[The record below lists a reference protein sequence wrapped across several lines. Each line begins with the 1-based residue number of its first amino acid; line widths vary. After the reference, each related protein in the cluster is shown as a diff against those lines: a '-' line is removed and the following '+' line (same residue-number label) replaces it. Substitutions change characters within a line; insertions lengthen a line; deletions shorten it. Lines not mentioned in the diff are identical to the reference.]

1 MIKSRREKKE
11 GGSIVVTLILLVLG
25 LIFVAPILL
34 LVMNS
39 FKPYQEMIKNFLSFP
54 VNFTLENY
62 TTAIARMD
70 FFRVFFNSAFVTVFT
85 VAFGVIFSF
94 MAAYGISHIQSKGG
108 KFLYI
113 LFTMGQI
120 IPFHTIMIALQTM
133 MAKYDLTNKLTVLV
147 CLYIGFHCAFG
158 IFTYVGFLKS
168 IPKELEEAAC
178 IDGCG
183 VIRTMVQVIF
193 PLVKPTSIT
202 IGVLFFLWTWN
213 DFLMPSLMIS
223 DSEKRTLTVMI
234 YMFRSNAS
242 SEWNLLIAALTL
254 SIIPIVLLYILAQ
267 KYITSGITAGAI
279 KM

>member
-1 MIKSRREKKE
+1 MIKDKKSKKE
-11 GGSIVVTLILLVLG
+11 IAIMIILLVLG
-25 LIFVAPILL
+25 IIFVSPILL

-39 FKPYQEMIKNFLSFP
+39 FKPYKDMIQNFLSLP
-54 VNFTLENY
+54 IPFTMENY
-62 TTAIARMD
+62 AVAIQRMD
-70 FFRVFFNSAFVTVFT
+70 FFRVFFNSVIVTGFT
-85 VAFGVIFSF
+85 VIFGVIFSF
-94 MAAYGISHIQSKGG
+94 MAAYGISHIRSKKG
-108 KFLYI
+108 KFLYF

-133 MAKYDLTNKLTVLV
+133 TADLKLNNKLWVLV
-147 CLYIGFHCAFG
+147 CLYIGFHSAFG

-183 VIRTMVQVIF
+183 VVRTMVQVIF

-223 DSEKRTLTVMI
+223 DSNKRTLTVMI
-234 YMFRSNAS
+234 YMFKSNAS

-254 SIIPIVLLYILAQ
+254 SIIPIVVLYILAQ

>member
-1 MIKSRREKKE
+1 MIKSKKSKKE
-11 GGSIVVTLILLVLG
+11 IAIMVILLVLG
-25 LIFVAPILL
+25 IIFISPILL

-39 FKPYQEMIKNFLSFP
+39 FKPYKDMIYNFLSLP
-54 VNFTLENY
+54 IPFTMENY
-62 TTAIARMD
+62 AVAIQRMD
-70 FFRVFFNSAFVTVFT
+70 FFRVFLNSVIVTGLTVF
-85 VAFGVIFSF
+85 FGVIFSF
-94 MAAYGISHIQSKGG
+94 MAAYGISHIRSKKG
-108 KFLYI
+108 KFLYF

-133 MAKYDLTNKLTVLV
+133 TADLKLNNKLWVLV
-147 CLYIGFHCAFG
+147 CLYIGFHSAFG

-178 IDGCG
+178 IDCG
-183 VIRTMVQVIF
+183 VVRTMVQVIF

-223 DSEKRTLTVMI
+223 DSNKRTLTVMI
-234 YMFRSNAS
+234 YMFKSNAS

-254 SIIPIVLLYILAQ
+254 SIIPIVVLYILAQ

>member
-1 MIKSRREKKE
+1 MIKGKKSKKE
-11 GGSIVVTLILLVLG
+11 IAIMIILLVLG
-25 LIFVAPILL
+25 IIFVSPILL

-39 FKPYQEMIKNFLSFP
+39 FKPYKDMIYNFLSLP
-54 VNFTLENY
+54 IPFTMENY
-62 TTAIARMD
+62 AVAIQRMD
-70 FFRVFFNSAFVTVFT
+70 FFRVFLNSVIVTGLTVF
-85 VAFGVIFSF
+85 FGVIFSF
-94 MAAYGISHIQSKGG
+94 MAAYGISHIRSKKG
-108 KFLYI
+108 KFLYF

-133 MAKYDLTNKLTVLV
+133 TAELKLNNKLWVLV
-147 CLYIGFHCAFG
+147 CLYIGFHSAFG

-183 VIRTMVQVIF
+183 VVRTMVQVIF

-223 DSEKRTLTVMI
+223 DSNKQTLTVMI
-234 YMFRSNAS
+234 YMFKSNAS

-254 SIIPIVLLYILAQ
+254 SIIPIVVLYILAQ

>member
-1 MIKSRREKKE
+1 MIKGKKSKKE
-11 GGSIVVTLILLVLG
+11 IAIMIILLVLG
-25 LIFVAPILL
+25 IIFVSPILL

-39 FKPYQEMIKNFLSFP
+39 FKPYKDMIYNFLSLP
-54 VNFTLENY
+54 IPFTMENY
-62 TTAIARMD
+62 AVAIQRMD
-70 FFRVFFNSAFVTVFT
+70 FFRVFLNSVIVTGLTVF
-85 VAFGVIFSF
+85 FGVIFSF
-94 MAAYGISHIQSKGG
+94 MAAYGISHIRSKKG
-108 KFLYI
+108 KFLYF

-133 MAKYDLTNKLTVLV
+133 TAELKLNNKLWVLV
-147 CLYIGFHCAFG
+147 CLYIGFHSAFG

-183 VIRTMVQVIF
+183 VVRTMVQVIF

-223 DSEKRTLTVMI
+223 DSNKRTLTVMI
-234 YMFRSNAS
+234 YMFKSNAS

-254 SIIPIVLLYILAQ
+254 SIITIVVLYILAQ

>member
-1 MIKSRREKKE
+1 MIKGKKSKKE
-11 GGSIVVTLILLVLG
+11 IAIMIILLVLRI
-25 LIFVAPILL
+25 IFVSPILL

-39 FKPYQEMIKNFLSFP
+39 FKPYKDMIYNFLSLP
-54 VNFTLENY
+54 IPFTMENY
-62 TTAIARMD
+62 AVAIQRMD
-70 FFRVFFNSAFVTVFT
+70 FFRVFLNSVIVTGLTVF
-85 VAFGVIFSF
+85 FGVIFSF
-94 MAAYGISHIQSKGG
+94 MAAYGISHIRSKKG
-108 KFLYI
+108 KFLYF

-133 MAKYDLTNKLTVLV
+133 TAELKLNNKLWVLV
-147 CLYIGFHCAFG
+147 CLYIGFHSAFG

-183 VIRTMVQVIF
+183 VVRTMVQVIF

-223 DSEKRTLTVMI
+223 DSNKRTLTVMI
-234 YMFRSNAS
+234 YMFKSNAS

-254 SIIPIVLLYILAQ
+254 SIIPIVVLYILAQ

>member
-1 MIKSRREKKE
+1 MIKGKKSKKE
-11 GGSIVVTLILLVLG
+11 IAIMIILLVLG
-25 LIFVAPILL
+25 IIFVSPILL

-39 FKPYQEMIKNFLSFP
+39 FKPYKDMIYNFLSLP
-54 VNFTLENY
+54 IPFTMENY
-62 TTAIARMD
+62 AVAIQRMD
-70 FFRVFFNSAFVTVFT
+70 FFRVFLNSVIVTGLTVF
-85 VAFGVIFSF
+85 FGVIFSF
-94 MAAYGISHIQSKGG
+94 MAAYGISHIRSKKG
-108 KFLYI
+108 KFLYF

-133 MAKYDLTNKLTVLV
+133 TAELKLNNKLWVLV
-147 CLYIGFHCAFG
+147 CLYIGFHSAFG

-183 VIRTMVQVIF
+183 VVRTMVQVIF

-213 DFLMPSLMIS
+213 DFLIPSLMIS
-223 DSEKRTLTVMI
+223 DSNKRTLTVMI
-234 YMFRSNAS
+234 YMFKSNAS

-254 SIIPIVLLYILAQ
+254 SIIPIVVLYILAQ

>member
-1 MIKSRREKKE
+1 MIKGKKSKKE
-11 GGSIVVTLILLVLG
+11 IAIMIILLVLG
-25 LIFVAPILL
+25 IIFVSPILL

-39 FKPYQEMIKNFLSFP
+39 FKPYKDMIYNFLSLP
-54 VNFTLENY
+54 IPFTMENY
-62 TTAIARMD
+62 AVAIQRMD
-70 FFRVFFNSAFVTVFT
+70 FFRVFLNSVIVTGLTVF
-85 VAFGVIFSF
+85 FGVIFSF
-94 MAAYGISHIQSKGG
+94 MAAYGISHIRSKKG
-108 KFLYI
+108 KFLYF

-133 MAKYDLTNKLTVLV
+133 TAELKLNNKLWVLV
-147 CLYIGFHCAFG
+147 CLYIGFHSAFG

-183 VIRTMVQVIF
+183 VVRTLVQVIF

-223 DSEKRTLTVMI
+223 DSNKRTLTVMI
-234 YMFRSNAS
+234 YMFKSNAS

-254 SIIPIVLLYILAQ
+254 SIIPIVVLYILAQ

>member
-1 MIKSRREKKE
+1 MIKGKKSKKE
-11 GGSIVVTLILLVLG
+11 IAIMIILLVLG
-25 LIFVAPILL
+25 IIFVSPILL

-39 FKPYQEMIKNFLSFP
+39 FKPYKDMIYNFLSLP
-54 VNFTLENY
+54 IPFTMENY
-62 TTAIARMD
+62 AVAIQRMD
-70 FFRVFFNSAFVTVFT
+70 FFRVFLNSVIVTGLTVF
-85 VAFGVIFSF
+85 FGVIFSF
-94 MAAYGISHIQSKGG
+94 MAAYGISHIRSKKG
-108 KFLYI
+108 KFLYF

-133 MAKYDLTNKLTVLV
+133 TAELKLNNKLWVLV
-147 CLYIGFHCAFG
+147 CLYIGFHSALG

-183 VIRTMVQVIF
+183 VVRTMVQVIF

-223 DSEKRTLTVMI
+223 DSNKRTLTVMI
-234 YMFRSNAS
+234 YMFKSNAS

-254 SIIPIVLLYILAQ
+254 SIIPIVVLYILAQ

>member
-1 MIKSRREKKE
+1 MIKGKKSKKE
-11 GGSIVVTLILLVLG
+11 IAIMIILLVLG
-25 LIFVAPILL
+25 IIFVSPILL

-39 FKPYQEMIKNFLSFP
+39 FKPYKDMIYNFLSLP
-54 VNFTLENY
+54 IPFTMENY
-62 TTAIARMD
+62 AVAIQRMD
-70 FFRVFFNSAFVTVFT
+70 FFRVFLNSVIVTGLTVF
-85 VAFGVIFSF
+85 FGVIFSF
-94 MAAYGISHIQSKGG
+94 MAAYGISHIRSKKG
-108 KFLYI
+108 KFLYF

-133 MAKYDLTNKLTVLV
+133 TAELKLNNKLWVLV
-147 CLYIGFHCAFG
+147 CLYIGFHSAFG

-183 VIRTMVQVIF
+183 VVRTMVQVIF

-202 IGVLFFLWTWN
+202 IGVLFFIWTWN

-223 DSEKRTLTVMI
+223 DSNKRTLTVMI
-234 YMFRSNAS
+234 YMFKSNAS

-254 SIIPIVLLYILAQ
+254 SIIPIVVLYILAQ

>member
-1 MIKSRREKKE
+1 MI
-11 GGSIVVTLILLVLG
+11 ILLVLG
-25 LIFVAPILL
+25 IIFVSPILL

-39 FKPYQEMIKNFLSFP
+39 FKPYKDMIYNFLSLP
-54 VNFTLENY
+54 IPFTMENY
-62 TTAIARMD
+62 AVAIQRMD
-70 FFRVFFNSAFVTVFT
+70 FFRVFLNSVIVTGLTVF
-85 VAFGVIFSF
+85 FGVIFSF
-94 MAAYGISHIQSKGG
+94 MAAYGISHIRSKKG
-108 KFLYI
+108 KFLYF

-133 MAKYDLTNKLTVLV
+133 TAELKLNNKLWVLV
-147 CLYIGFHCAFG
+147 CLYIGFHSAFG

-183 VIRTMVQVIF
+183 VVRTMVQVIF

-223 DSEKRTLTVMI
+223 DSNKRTLTVMI
-234 YMFRSNAS
+234 YMFKSNAS

-254 SIIPIVLLYILAQ
+254 SIIPIVVLYILAQ

>member
-1 MIKSRREKKE
+1 MIKGKKSKKE
-11 GGSIVVTLILLVLG
+11 IAIMIILLVLG
-25 LIFVAPILL
+25 IIFVSPILL

-39 FKPYQEMIKNFLSFP
+39 FKPYKDMIYNFLSLP
-54 VNFTLENY
+54 IPFTMENY
-62 TTAIARMD
+62 AVAIQRMD
-70 FFRVFFNSAFVTVFT
+70 FFRVFLNSVIVTGLTVF
-85 VAFGVIFSF
+85 FGVIFSF
-94 MAAYGISHIQSKGG
+94 MAAYGISHIRSKKG
-108 KFLYI
+108 KFLYF

-133 MAKYDLTNKLTVLV
+133 TAELKLNNKLWVLV
-147 CLYIGFHCAFG
+147 CLYIGFHSAFG

-183 VIRTMVQVIF
+183 VVRTMVQVIF

-223 DSEKRTLTVMI
+223 DSNKRTLIVMI
-234 YMFRSNAS
+234 YMFKSNAS

-254 SIIPIVLLYILAQ
+254 SIIPIVVLYILAQ

>member
-1 MIKSRREKKE
+1 MIKSKKSKKE
-11 GGSIVVTLILLVLG
+11 IAIMVILLVLG
-25 LIFVAPILL
+25 IIFISPILL

-39 FKPYQEMIKNFLSFP
+39 FKPYKNMIYNFLSLP
-54 VNFTLENY
+54 IPFTMENY
-62 TTAIARMD
+62 AVAIQRMD
-70 FFRVFFNSAFVTVFT
+70 FFRVFLNSVIVTGLTVF
-85 VAFGVIFSF
+85 FGVIFSF
-94 MAAYGISHIQSKGG
+94 MAAYGISHIRSKKG
-108 KFLYI
+108 KFLYF

-133 MAKYDLTNKLTVLV
+133 TADLKLNNKLWVLV
-147 CLYIGFHCAFG
+147 CLYIGFHSAFG

-183 VIRTMVQVIF
+183 VVRTMVQVIF

-223 DSEKRTLTVMI
+223 DSNKRTLTVMI
-234 YMFRSNAS
+234 YMFKSNAS

-254 SIIPIVLLYILAQ
+254 SIIPIVVLYILAQ

>member
-1 MIKSRREKKE
+1 MIKGKKSKKE
-11 GGSIVVTLILLVLG
+11 IAIMIILLVLG
-25 LIFVAPILL
+25 IIFVSPILL

-39 FKPYQEMIKNFLSFP
+39 FKPYKDMIYNFLSLP
-54 VNFTLENY
+54 IPFTMENY
-62 TTAIARMD
+62 AVAIQRMD
-70 FFRVFFNSAFVTVFT
+70 FFRVFLNSVIVTGLTVF
-85 VAFGVIFSF
+85 FGVIFSF
-94 MAAYGISHIQSKGG
+94 MAAYGISHIRSK
-108 KFLYI
+108 KVNFLYF

-133 MAKYDLTNKLTVLV
+133 TAELKLNNKLWVLV
-147 CLYIGFHCAFG
+147 CLYIGFHSAFG

-183 VIRTMVQVIF
+183 VVRTMVQVIF

-223 DSEKRTLTVMI
+223 DSNKRTLTVMI
-234 YMFRSNAS
+234 YMFKSNAS

-254 SIIPIVLLYILAQ
+254 SIIPIVVLYILAQ

>member
-1 MIKSRREKKE
+1 MIKGKKSKKE
-11 GGSIVVTLILLVLG
+11 IAIMIILLVLG
-25 LIFVAPILL
+25 IIFVSPILL

-39 FKPYQEMIKNFLSFP
+39 FKPYKDMIYNFLSLP
-54 VNFTLENY
+54 IPFTMENY
-62 TTAIARMD
+62 AVLIQRMD
-70 FFRVFFNSAFVTVFT
+70 FFRVFLNSVIVTGLTVF
-85 VAFGVIFSF
+85 FGVIFSF
-94 MAAYGISHIQSKGG
+94 MAAYGISHIRSKKG
-108 KFLYI
+108 KFLYF

-133 MAKYDLTNKLTVLV
+133 TAELKLNNKLWVLV
-147 CLYIGFHCAFG
+147 CLYIGFHSAFG

-183 VIRTMVQVIF
+183 VVRTMVQVIF

-223 DSEKRTLTVMI
+223 DSNKRTLTVMI
-234 YMFRSNAS
+234 YMFKSNAS

-254 SIIPIVLLYILAQ
+254 SIIPIVVLYILAQ

>member
-1 MIKSRREKKE
+1 
-11 GGSIVVTLILLVLG
+11 
-25 LIFVAPILL
+25 
-34 LVMNS
+34 
-39 FKPYQEMIKNFLSFP
+39 
-54 VNFTLENY
+54 
-62 TTAIARMD
+62 
-70 FFRVFFNSAFVTVFT
+70 
-85 VAFGVIFSF
+85 
-94 MAAYGISHIQSKGG
+94 
-108 KFLYI
+108 
-113 LFTMGQI
+113 MGQI
-120 IPFHTIMIALQTM
+120 VPFHTIMIALQTM
-133 MAKYDLTNKLTVLV
+133 MAKYDLTNRLTVLV

-213 DFLMPSLMIS
+213 DFLMPSLLIS
-223 DSEKRTLTVMI
+223 SSEKRTLTVMI

>member
-1 MIKSRREKKE
+1 MIKGKKSKKE
-11 GGSIVVTLILLVLG
+11 IAIMIILLVLG
-25 LIFVAPILL
+25 IIFVSPILL

-39 FKPYQEMIKNFLSFP
+39 FKPYKDMIYNFLSLP
-54 VNFTLENY
+54 IPFTMENY
-62 TTAIARMD
+62 AVAIQRMD
-70 FFRVFFNSAFVTVFT
+70 FFRVFLNSVIVTGLTVF
-85 VAFGVIFSF
+85 FGVIFSF
-94 MAAYGISHIQSKGG
+94 MAAYGISHIRSKKG
-108 KFLYI
+108 KFLYF

-133 MAKYDLTNKLTVLV
+133 TAELKLNNKLWVLV
-147 CLYIGFHCAFG
+147 CLYIGFHSAFG

-183 VIRTMVQVIF
+183 VVRTMVQVIF

-213 DFLMPSLMIS
+213 DFLMSSLMIS
-223 DSEKRTLTVMI
+223 DSNKRTLTVMI
-234 YMFRSNAS
+234 YMFKSNAS

-254 SIIPIVLLYILAQ
+254 SIIPIVVLYILAQ

>member
-1 MIKSRREKKE
+1 MIKGKKSKKE
-11 GGSIVVTLILLVLG
+11 IAIMIILLVLG
-25 LIFVAPILL
+25 IIFVSPILL

-39 FKPYQEMIKNFLSFP
+39 FKPYKDMIYNFLSLP
-54 VNFTLENY
+54 IPFTMENY
-62 TTAIARMD
+62 AVAIQRMD
-70 FFRVFFNSAFVTVFT
+70 FFRVFLNSVIVTGLTVF
-85 VAFGVIFSF
+85 FGVIFSF
-94 MAAYGISHIQSKGG
+94 MAAYGISHIRSKKG
-108 KFLYI
+108 KFLYF

-133 MAKYDLTNKLTVLV
+133 TADLKLNNKLWVLV
-147 CLYIGFHCAFG
+147 CLYIGFHSAFG

-183 VIRTMVQVIF
+183 VVRTMVQVIF

-223 DSEKRTLTVMI
+223 DSNKRTLTVMI
-234 YMFRSNAS
+234 YMFKSNAS

-254 SIIPIVLLYILAQ
+254 SIIPIVVLYILAQ

>member
-1 MIKSRREKKE
+1 MIKGKKSKKE
-11 GGSIVVTLILLVLG
+11 IAIMIILLVLG
-25 LIFVAPILL
+25 IIFVSPILL

-39 FKPYQEMIKNFLSFP
+39 FKPYKDMIYNFLSLP
-54 VNFTLENY
+54 IPFTMENY
-62 TTAIARMD
+62 AVAIQRMD
-70 FFRVFFNSAFVTVFT
+70 FFRVFLNSVIVTGLTVF
-85 VAFGVIFSF
+85 FGVIFSF
-94 MAAYGISHIQSKGG
+94 MAAYGISHIRSKKG
-108 KFLYI
+108 KFLYF

-133 MAKYDLTNKLTVLV
+133 TAELKLNNKLRVLV
-147 CLYIGFHCAFG
+147 CLYIGFHSAFG

-183 VIRTMVQVIF
+183 VVRTMVQVIF

-223 DSEKRTLTVMI
+223 DSNKRTLTVMI
-234 YMFRSNAS
+234 YMFKSNAS

-254 SIIPIVLLYILAQ
+254 SIIPIVVLYILAQ

>member
-1 MIKSRREKKE
+1 MIKGKKSKKE
-11 GGSIVVTLILLVLG
+11 IAIMIILLVLG
-25 LIFVAPILL
+25 IIFVSPILL

-39 FKPYQEMIKNFLSFP
+39 FKPYKDMIYNFLSLP
-54 VNFTLENY
+54 IPFTMENY
-62 TTAIARMD
+62 AVAIQRMD
-70 FFRVFFNSAFVTVFT
+70 FFRVFLNSVIVTGLTVF
-85 VAFGVIFSF
+85 FGVIFSF
-94 MAAYGISHIQSKGG
+94 MAAYGISHIRSKKG
-108 KFLYI
+108 KFLYF

-133 MAKYDLTNKLTVLV
+133 TAELKLNNKLWVLV
-147 CLYIGFHCAFG
+147 CLYIGFHSAFG

-183 VIRTMVQVIF
+183 VVRTMVQVIF

-223 DSEKRTLTVMI
+223 DSNKRTLTVMI
-234 YMFRSNAS
+234 YMFKSNAS
-242 SEWNLLIAALTL
+242 SEWNLFIAALTL
-254 SIIPIVLLYILAQ
+254 SIIPIVVLYILAQ

>member
-1 MIKSRREKKE
+1 MKEKKTKKE
-11 GGSIVVTLILLVLG
+11 IAIMIVLLVLG
-25 LIFVAPILL
+25 IIFVSPILL

-39 FKPYQEMIKNFLSFP
+39 FKPYKDMIDNFLSLP
-54 VNFTLENY
+54 IPFTMENY
-62 TTAIARMD
+62 HTAIQRMD
-70 FFRVFFNSAFVTVFT
+70 FFRVFLNSVLVTGFT
-85 VAFGVIFSF
+85 VLFGVIFSF
-94 MAAYGISHIQSKGG
+94 MAAYGISHIRSKKG
-108 KFLYI
+108 KFLYF

-133 MAKYDLTNKLTVLV
+133 TADLELNNKLWVLV
-147 CLYIGFHCAFG
+147 CLYIGFHSAFG

-183 VIRTMVQVIF
+183 VVRTMVQVIF

-223 DSEKRTLTVMI
+223 DSNKRTLTVMI
-234 YMFRSNAS
+234 YMFKSNAS

-254 SIIPIVLLYILAQ
+254 SIIPIVVLYILAQ

>member
-1 MIKSRREKKE
+1 MIKGKKSKKE
-11 GGSIVVTLILLVLG
+11 IAIMIILLVLG
-25 LIFVAPILL
+25 IIFVSPILL

-39 FKPYQEMIKNFLSFP
+39 FKPYKDMIYNFLSLP
-54 VNFTLENY
+54 IPFTMENY
-62 TTAIARMD
+62 AVAIQRMD
-70 FFRVFFNSAFVTVFT
+70 FFRVFLNSVIVTGLTVF
-85 VAFGVIFSF
+85 FGVIFSF
-94 MAAYGISHIQSKGG
+94 MAAYGISHIRSKKG
-108 KFLYI
+108 KFLYF

-133 MAKYDLTNKLTVLV
+133 TAELKLNNKLWVLV
-147 CLYIGFHCAFG
+147 CLYIGFHSAFG

-183 VIRTMVQVIF
+183 VVRTMVQVIF

-213 DFLMPSLMIS
+213 EFLMPSLMIS
-223 DSEKRTLTVMI
+223 DSNKRTLTVMI
-234 YMFRSNAS
+234 YMFKSNAS

-254 SIIPIVLLYILAQ
+254 SIIPIVVLYILAQ

>member
-1 MIKSRREKKE
+1 MIKGKKSKKE
-11 GGSIVVTLILLVLG
+11 IAIMIILLVLG
-25 LIFVAPILL
+25 IIFVSPILL

-39 FKPYQEMIKNFLSFP
+39 FKPYKDMIYNFLSLP
-54 VNFTLENY
+54 IPFTMENY
-62 TTAIARMD
+62 AVAIQRMD
-70 FFRVFFNSAFVTVFT
+70 FFRVFLNSVIVTGLTVF
-85 VAFGVIFSF
+85 FGVIFSF
-94 MAAYGISHIQSKGG
+94 MAAYGISHIRSKKG
-108 KFLYI
+108 KFLYF

-133 MAKYDLTNKLTVLV
+133 TAELKLNNKLWVLV
-147 CLYIGFHCAFG
+147 CLYIGFHSAFG

-168 IPKELEEAAC
+168 IPKELEDAAC

-183 VIRTMVQVIF
+183 VVRTMVQVIF

-223 DSEKRTLTVMI
+223 DSNKRTLTVMI
-234 YMFRSNAS
+234 YMFKSNAS

-254 SIIPIVLLYILAQ
+254 SIIPIVVLYILAQ

>member
-1 MIKSRREKKE
+1 MIKGKKSKKE
-11 GGSIVVTLILLVLG
+11 IAIMIILLVLG
-25 LIFVAPILL
+25 IIFVSPILL

-39 FKPYQEMIKNFLSFP
+39 FKPYKDMIYNFLSLP
-54 VNFTLENY
+54 IPFTMENY
-62 TTAIARMD
+62 AVAIQRMD
-70 FFRVFFNSAFVTVFT
+70 FFRVFLNSVIVTGLTVF
-85 VAFGVIFSF
+85 FGVIFSF
-94 MAAYGISHIQSKGG
+94 MAAYGISHIRSKKG
-108 KFLYI
+108 KFLYF

-133 MAKYDLTNKLTVLV
+133 TAELKLNNKLWVLV
-147 CLYIGFHCAFG
+147 CLYIGFHSAFG

-183 VIRTMVQVIF
+183 VVRTMVQVIF

-223 DSEKRTLTVMI
+223 DSNKRTLTVMI
-234 YMFRSNAS
+234 YMFKSNAS

-254 SIIPIVLLYILAQ
+254 SIIPIVVLYIFGTEVYYQ
-267 KYITSGITAGAI
+267 RNYSRSNKNVER
-279 KM
+279 

>member
-1 MIKSRREKKE
+1 MIKGKKSKKE
-11 GGSIVVTLILLVLG
+11 IAIMIILLVLG
-25 LIFVAPILL
+25 IIFVSPILL

-39 FKPYQEMIKNFLSFP
+39 FKPYKDMIYNFLSLP
-54 VNFTLENY
+54 IPFTMENY
-62 TTAIARMD
+62 AVAIQRMD
-70 FFRVFFNSAFVTVFT
+70 FFRVFLNSVIVTGLTVF
-85 VAFGVIFSF
+85 FGVIFSF
-94 MAAYGISHIQSKGG
+94 MAAYGISHIRSKKG
-108 KFLYI
+108 KFLYF

-133 MAKYDLTNKLTVLV
+133 TAELKLNNKLWVLV
-147 CLYIGFHCAFG
+147 CLYIGFHSAFG

-183 VIRTMVQVIF
+183 VVRTMVQVIF

-202 IGVLFFLWTWN
+202 IGVLFFLWTRN

-223 DSEKRTLTVMI
+223 DSNKRTLTVMI
-234 YMFRSNAS
+234 YMFKSNAS

-254 SIIPIVLLYILAQ
+254 SIIPIVVLYILAQ

>member
-1 MIKSRREKKE
+1 MIKGKKSKKE
-11 GGSIVVTLILLVLG
+11 IAIMIILLVLG
-25 LIFVAPILL
+25 IIFVSPILL

-39 FKPYQEMIKNFLSFP
+39 FKPYKDMIYNFLSLP
-54 VNFTLENY
+54 IPFTMENY
-62 TTAIARMD
+62 AVAIQRMD
-70 FFRVFFNSAFVTVFT
+70 FFRVFLNSVIVTGLTVF
-85 VAFGVIFSF
+85 FGVIFSF
-94 MAAYGISHIQSKGG
+94 MAAYGISHIRSKKG
-108 KFLYI
+108 KFLYF

-133 MAKYDLTNKLTVLV
+133 TAELKLNNKLWVLV
-147 CLYIGFHCAFG
+147 CLYIGFHSAFG

-183 VIRTMVQVIF
+183 VVRTMVQVIF

-223 DSEKRTLTVMI
+223 DSNKRTLTVMI
-234 YMFRSNAS
+234 YMFKSNAS

-254 SIIPIVLLYILAQ
+254 SIIPIVVLYILAQ

>member
-1 MIKSRREKKE
+1 MIKSKKSKKE
-11 GGSIVVTLILLVLG
+11 IAIMVILLVLG
-25 LIFVAPILL
+25 IIFISPILL

-39 FKPYQEMIKNFLSFP
+39 FKPYKDMIYNFLSLP
-54 VNFTLENY
+54 IPFTMENY
-62 TTAIARMD
+62 AVAIQRMD
-70 FFRVFFNSAFVTVFT
+70 FFRVFLNSVIVTGLTVF
-85 VAFGVIFSF
+85 FGVIFSF
-94 MAAYGISHIQSKGG
+94 MAAYGISHIRSKKG
-108 KFLYI
+108 KFLYF

-133 MAKYDLTNKLTVLV
+133 TADLKLNNKLWVLV
-147 CLYIGFHCAFG
+147 CLYIGFHSAFG

-183 VIRTMVQVIF
+183 VVRTMVQVIF

-223 DSEKRTLTVMI
+223 DSNKRTLTVMI
-234 YMFRSNAS
+234 YMFKSNAS
-242 SEWNLLIAALTL
+242 SEWNLFIAALTL
-254 SIIPIVLLYILAQ
+254 SIIPIVVLYILAQ

>member
-1 MIKSRREKKE
+1 MIKGKKSKKE
-11 GGSIVVTLILLVLG
+11 IAIMIILLVLG
-25 LIFVAPILL
+25 IIFVSPILL

-39 FKPYQEMIKNFLSFP
+39 FKPYKDMIYNFLSLP
-54 VNFTLENY
+54 IPFTMENY
-62 TTAIARMD
+62 AVAIQRMD
-70 FFRVFFNSAFVTVFT
+70 FFRVFLNSVIVTGLTVF
-85 VAFGVIFSF
+85 FGVIFSF
-94 MAAYGISHIQSKGG
+94 MAAYGISHIRSKKG
-108 KFLYI
+108 KFLYF

-133 MAKYDLTNKLTVLV
+133 TAELKLNNKLWVLV
-147 CLYIGFHCAFG
+147 CLYIGFHSAFG

-183 VIRTMVQVIF
+183 VVRTMVQVIF

-223 DSEKRTLTVMI
+223 DSNKRTLTVMI
-234 YMFRSNAS
+234 YMFKSNAS
-242 SEWNLLIAALTL
+242 SEWNLLIVALTL
-254 SIIPIVLLYILAQ
+254 SIIPIVVLYILAQ

>member
-1 MIKSRREKKE
+1 MIKGKKSKKE
-11 GGSIVVTLILLVLG
+11 IAIMIILLVLG
-25 LIFVAPILL
+25 IIFVSPILL

-39 FKPYQEMIKNFLSFP
+39 FKPYKDMIYNFLSLP
-54 VNFTLENY
+54 IPFTMENY
-62 TTAIARMD
+62 AVAIQRMD
-70 FFRVFFNSAFVTVFT
+70 FFRVFLNSVIVTGLTVF
-85 VAFGVIFSF
+85 FGVIFSF
-94 MAAYGISHIQSKGG
+94 MAAYGISHIRSKKG
-108 KFLYI
+108 KFLYF

-133 MAKYDLTNKLTVLV
+133 TAELKLNNKLWVLI
-147 CLYIGFHCAFG
+147 CLYIGFHSAFG

-183 VIRTMVQVIF
+183 VVRTMVQVIF

-223 DSEKRTLTVMI
+223 DSNKRTLTVMI
-234 YMFRSNAS
+234 YMFKSNAS

-254 SIIPIVLLYILAQ
+254 SIIPIVVLYILAQ

>member
-1 MIKSRREKKE
+1 MIKGKKSKKE
-11 GGSIVVTLILLVLG
+11 IAIMIILLVLG
-25 LIFVAPILL
+25 IIFISPILL

-39 FKPYQEMIKNFLSFP
+39 FKPYKDMIYNFLSLP
-54 VNFTLENY
+54 IPFTMENY
-62 TTAIARMD
+62 AVAIQRMD
-70 FFRVFFNSAFVTVFT
+70 FFRVFLNSVIVTGLTVF
-85 VAFGVIFSF
+85 FGVIFSF
-94 MAAYGISHIQSKGG
+94 MAAYGISHIRSKKG
-108 KFLYI
+108 KFLYF

-133 MAKYDLTNKLTVLV
+133 TAELKLNNKLWVLV
-147 CLYIGFHCAFG
+147 CLYIGFHSAFG

-183 VIRTMVQVIF
+183 VVRTMVQVIF

-223 DSEKRTLTVMI
+223 DSNKRTLTVMI
-234 YMFRSNAS
+234 YMFKSNAS

-254 SIIPIVLLYILAQ
+254 SIIPIVVLYILAQ

>member
-1 MIKSRREKKE
+1 MMKTKAKGKQNI
-11 GGSIVVTLILLVLG
+11 IITLILLILG
-25 LIFVAPILL
+25 LIFVSPIII

-39 FKPYQEMIKNFLSFP
+39 FKPYQEMIKNFLAFP
-54 VNFTLENY
+54 VHFTLDNY
-62 TTAIARMD
+62 FTAIKRMD
-70 FFRVFFNSAFVTVFT
+70 FFRVFLNSAFVTIFT

-94 MAAYGISHIQSKGG
+94 MAAYGISHIKSKHGN
-108 KFLYI
+108 FLYL

-120 IPFHTIMIALQTM
+120 VPFHTIMIALQTM
-133 MAKYDLTNKLTVLV
+133 MAKYDLTNRLTVLV

-202 IGVLFFLWTWN
+202 IGVMFLLWTWN
-213 DFLMPSLMIS
+213 DFLMPSLLIS
-223 DSEKRTLTVMI
+223 SSEKRTLTVMI

>member
-1 MIKSRREKKE
+1 MIKSKKSKKE
-11 GGSIVVTLILLVLG
+11 IAIMVILLVLG
-25 LIFVAPILL
+25 IIFISPILL

-39 FKPYQEMIKNFLSFP
+39 FKPYKDMIYNFLSLP
-54 VNFTLENY
+54 IPFTMENY
-62 TTAIARMD
+62 AVAIQRMD
-70 FFRVFFNSAFVTVFT
+70 FFRVFLNSVIVTGLTVF
-85 VAFGVIFSF
+85 FGVIFSF
-94 MAAYGISHIQSKGG
+94 MAAYGISHIRSKKG
-108 KFLYI
+108 KFLYF

-133 MAKYDLTNKLTVLV
+133 TADLKLNNKLWVLV
-147 CLYIGFHCAFG
+147 CLYIGFHSAFG

-183 VIRTMVQVIF
+183 VVRTMVQVIF
-193 PLVKPTSIT
+193 PLVKPTGIT

-223 DSEKRTLTVMI
+223 DSNKRTLTVMI
-234 YMFRSNAS
+234 YMFKSNAS

-254 SIIPIVLLYILAQ
+254 SIIPIVVLYILAQ

>member
-1 MIKSRREKKE
+1 MIKGKKSKKE
-11 GGSIVVTLILLVLG
+11 IAIMIILLVLG
-25 LIFVAPILL
+25 IIFVSPILL

-39 FKPYQEMIKNFLSFP
+39 FKPYKDMINNFLSFP
-54 VNFTLENY
+54 IPFTMENY
-62 TTAIARMD
+62 AVAIQRMD
-70 FFRVFFNSAFVTVFT
+70 FFRVFLNSVIVTGLTVF
-85 VAFGVIFSF
+85 FGVIFSF
-94 MAAYGISHIQSKGG
+94 MAAYGISHIRSKKG
-108 KFLYI
+108 KFLYF

-133 MAKYDLTNKLTVLV
+133 TADLKLNNKLWVLV
-147 CLYIGFHCAFG
+147 CLYIGFHSAFG

-183 VIRTMVQVIF
+183 VVRTMVQVIF

-223 DSEKRTLTVMI
+223 DSNKRTLTVMI
-234 YMFRSNAS
+234 YMFKSNAS

-254 SIIPIVLLYILAQ
+254 SIIPIVVLYILAQ